1 MTKFRG
7 IKSVFLVA
15 ITTFSITAFVSQS
28 DATAKERPRLQ
39 KQSAEPAQFQSACT
53 WGSGMTTVIA
63 RPSGRSV
70 QVQTTC
76 QFSADGRTTIV
87 ARPFGSENDKYVCVG
102 ECRVVRMCF
111 LQYCYNETVC
121 NPCARVVVVMGAR

>member
-7 IKSVFLVA
+7 ILSALLVA
-15 ITTFSITAFVSQS
+15 MTAFSITAFSQS
-28 DATAKERPRLQ
+28 DATAKERPRPQ
-39 KQSAEPAQFQSACT
+39 KQTAEPAQFRSACT

-63 RPSGRSV
+63 RRSGRPV

-76 QFSADGRTTIV
+76 QVSADGRTTIV

-102 ECRVVRMCF
+102 ECRVVRMCL

-121 NPCARVVVVMGAR
+121 NPCARVVVVIGAR

>member
-28 DATAKERPRLQ
+28 DATAKARPRLQ
-39 KQSAEPAQFQSACT
+39 KQSAEPAQFRSACT
-53 WGSGMTTVIA
+53 WGSGMTTVVD

-102 ECRVVRMCF
+102 ECRVVRMCL